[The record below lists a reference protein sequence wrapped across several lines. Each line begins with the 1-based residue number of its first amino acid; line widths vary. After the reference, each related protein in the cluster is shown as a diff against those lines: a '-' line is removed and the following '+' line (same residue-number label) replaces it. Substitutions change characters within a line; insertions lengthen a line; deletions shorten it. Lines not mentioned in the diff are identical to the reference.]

1 MSHHIKSLFN
11 HLTAINNYTNANAN
25 TNTSSNSSSS
35 SSSSLPQQTPQ
46 QITKL
51 KPFTTLKKPLVK
63 EKLTS
68 IQRSTR
74 RRLITTT
81 TNTPPPPTQ
90 PPPLLQLLP
99 SHRQTTITDSGLETS
114 ISSSMMRQQSQK
126 QKCQCETCSRH
137 TKHRINIAKRLRQ
150 AYTKIK
156 THHSLSNSSQY
167 YAHIPL
173 LVVKSYRPTTTN
185 ESKRKE
191 IYVKKN
197 TAINALF
204 MVSKWLYVKTSDDLY
219 GFIPRKSCQP
229 FVNNSFHTN
238 TNENNVKNHTY
249 ASIGDLEQNINEE
262 QTDLSLFMVSNCY
275 YNNDLSLN
283 EENYE
288 FLPDLETKSTTK
300 SKKTNNSYI
309 DLRDVE
315 TLPVS
320 TQIIYEC
327 LNELKS
333 SSLSSLSTT
342 YDYLNGCQS
351 SSSSTSSNEPN
362 NHYDI
367 LMTYKSTRHDT
378 NNYVNASSSSTSNCS
393 TPNNNNN
400 NNNNRKMN
408 LFKVVKD
415 YEASFKGDLSVN
427 KGDLVYLIDNAKKS
441 VYLNLN
447 QQNNQCNNDDNE
459 WAFVRLF
466 RRTRVTNEKRNECNN
481 NNNNIY
487 ENLNDLKQLNNMQL
501 LQGFVP
507 RSCFIKI

>member
-11 HLTAINNYTNANAN
+11 HLTAINNYTN
-25 TNTSSNSSSS
+25 SSPSSS
-35 SSSSLPQQTPQ
+35 SSSSLPHQTPQ

-51 KPFTTLKKPLVK
+51 KPVTTLKKPLK
-63 EKLTS
+63 QKLTS
-68 IQRSTR
+68 TQRPTR
-74 RRLITTT
+74 RRLI
-81 TNTPPPPTQ
+81 TPPPPTQ
-90 PPPLLQLLP
+90 PPPPLLQLPL
-99 SHRQTTITDSGLETS
+99 SHRTTTTTDSGLEIS
-114 ISSSMMRQQSQK
+114 ISSSSQMRQQTQS

-137 TKHRINIAKRLRQ
+137 IKHRLNIAKRLRQ

-156 THHSLSNSSQY
+156 THHSSSNSSQY

-173 LVVKSYRPTTTN
+173 LVVKSFRPSTTN
-185 ESKRKE
+185 ESKRNE
-191 IYVKKN
+191 IHVKKN
-197 TAINALF
+197 TAVNALY
-204 MVSKWLYVKTSDDLY
+204 MVSKWIYVKTSDDLY

-229 FVNNSFHTN
+229 FVNNTSHTN
-238 TNENNVKNHTY
+238 NMKNHTY
-249 ASIGDLEQNINEE
+249 ASIGDLEQNNYEE

-275 YNNDLSLN
+275 YNNDNDTNIIIN

-288 FLPDLETKSTTK
+288 FLPDLK
-300 SKKTNNSYI
+300 SKSPTNTTYI

-333 SSLSSLSTT
+333 SSLSTT

-351 SSSSTSSNEPN
+351 SSSSNEPN

-367 LMTYKSTRHDT
+367 LMTYKSTHHDT

-393 TPNNNNN
+393 TPNNTNNN
-400 NNNNRKMN
+400 YRKMN
-408 LFKVVKD
+408 LFKVIKD

-447 QQNNQCNNDDNE
+447 QCKNNDDNE

-466 RRTRVTNEKRNECNN
+466 RRTRVTNEKRNESSNN

-487 ENLNDLKQLNNMQL
+487 ENLNDLKQLKSMQL